1 MWHRIYRQ
9 YIISYHI
16 YFGIRDYLIIRIFVQ
31 ILNTYL
37 TRMDIDIILSLWVEL
52 CLSRIS

>member
-1 MWHRIYRQ
+1 MWHRIYIQ

-16 YFGIRDYLIIRIFVQ
+16 YFGIRDYLIIRIIVQ
-31 ILNTYL
+31 ILNIYL